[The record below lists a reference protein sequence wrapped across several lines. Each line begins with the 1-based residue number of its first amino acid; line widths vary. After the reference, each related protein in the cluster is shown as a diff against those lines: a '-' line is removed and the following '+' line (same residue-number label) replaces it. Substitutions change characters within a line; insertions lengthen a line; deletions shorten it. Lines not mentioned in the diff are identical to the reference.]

1 MDAEVVVVGGGIGGL
16 TAAALLAARG
26 VNVCVLERA
35 SSVGGCAA
43 NFEKFGYSFE
53 AGDGL
58 YTSWEPNGIHRR
70 VFSELPVD
78 PPEVELL
85 EPGYVVRLPDH
96 SQISLTA
103 DTEAF
108 EQNLR
113 EAFPECALKAVDVYR
128 ELDRTGAALRRLMQ
142 TVPDF
147 FTASRARQGVEL
159 LRKGLVGAEILNAR
173 QHTMAEHQEG
183 TSVRFHCFIDAQLR
197 AFAQI
202 GADQGSFLYAALAL
216 TAARGGMF
224 AIHGGGSALANKLA
238 DSIAR
243 SGGKIR
249 LDTPV
254 LRLAYD
260 SKGDPVGVD
269 LLSGETVTASKAIIS
284 NLTIWDTYGKLIGLN
299 RTPADVR
306 KQLKSLPSWG
316 AYLLYL
322 GLDDD
327 TTPSLKSDHFLLV
340 TDWEDVGPS
349 TTEDRQLSFAIP
361 PARDRRAPQGK
372 RAVTV
377 HAWTDV
383 EEWFTF
389 HQDET
394 EAEQKDQLM
403 LERCWQ
409 RLHAALPELGSSIEV
424 IDTATPRT
432 FYESTRRTLGRVGGL
447 PVTPTNFWQAETAY
461 VTSFPNLFI
470 VGDTVAPGGVAGVT
484 RAAWILANR
493 LTK

>member
-1 MDAEVVVVGGGIGGL
+1 MDAEVVVVGAGIGGL
-16 TAAALLAARG
+16 TVAALLAARG
-26 VNVCVLERA
+26 VNVCVLERT
-35 SSVGGCAA
+35 SNVGGCAA
-43 NFEKFGYSFE
+43 NFDKFEYSFE
-53 AGDGL
+53 GGNGL
-58 YTSWEPNGIHRR
+58 YTSWEPNGIHHR

-78 PPEVELL
+78 PPEVDLL
-85 EPGYVVRLPDH
+85 EPGYVVRLPGA
-96 SQISLTA
+96 QVSLTA
-103 DTEAF
+103 DTGTF

-113 EAFPECALKAVDVYR
+113 ETFPECAVKATDVYR

-142 TVPDF
+142 RVPDF

-159 LRKGLVGAEILNAR
+159 LREGRAGAEILNRR
-173 QHTMAEHQEG
+173 QQTMAEHLDG
-183 TSVRFHCFIDAQLR
+183 TSPRFRSFIDAQLR

-202 GADQGSFLYAALAL
+202 GADQGSYLYAALAL
-216 TAARGGMF
+216 TAPRGAMF

-254 LRLAYD
+254 LRLAYN
-260 SKGDPVGVD
+260 STGEAAGVD

-299 RTPADVR
+299 RTSAEVR
-306 KQLKSLPSWG
+306 KQLKSLRSWG

-327 TTPSLKSDHFLLV
+327 TARSLNSERFLLV
-340 TDWEDVGPS
+340 SDWEDVGAS
-349 TTEDRQLSFAIP
+349 ASEDRQLLFAAT
-361 PARDRRAPQGK
+361 PAHDRRAPQDK

-377 HAWTDV
+377 HACTEVD
-383 EEWFTF
+383 EWFSF

-394 EAEQKDQLM
+394 EAEEKDQAM
-403 LERCWQ
+403 LERCWE
-409 RLHAALPELGSSIEV
+409 RLHAASPELGNSIEV

-432 FYESTRRTLGRVGGL
+432 FYESTRRTLGMVGGL
-447 PVTPTNFWQAETAY
+447 PVTPTTFWQTQPSY
-461 VTSFPNLFI
+461 LTSVPNLFI
-470 VGDTVAPGGVAGVT
+470 ASDTVAPGGVSGVT
-484 RAAWILANR
+484 QAAWTLANR

>member
-1 MDAEVVVVGGGIGGL
+1 MDAEVVVVGAGIGGL
-16 TAAALLAARG
+16 TVAALLAARG
-26 VNVCVLERA
+26 VNVWVLERA
-35 SSVGGCAA
+35 SGVGGCAA

-53 AGDGL
+53 AGNGL
-58 YTSWEPNGIHRR
+58 YTSWESNGIHQR
-70 VFSELPVD
+70 VFAELPVD

-96 SQISLTA
+96 SQISITA
-103 DTEAF
+103 STETF

-113 EAFPECALKAVDVYR
+113 EAFPECAIKAADVYR

-142 TVPDF
+142 RVPDF
-147 FTASRARQGVEL
+147 FTATRARQGVEL
-159 LRKGLVGAEILNAR
+159 LREGRVAAEILNAR
-173 QHTMAEHQEG
+173 QHTMAEHLDG
-183 TSVRFHCFIDAQLR
+183 TSARFRRFIDAQLR

-202 GADQGSFLYAALAL
+202 SADQGSFFYAALAL
-216 TAARGGMF
+216 TAPRGGMF

-238 DSIAR
+238 DSITQ

-254 LRLAYD
+254 LRLAYNSD
-260 SKGDPVGVD
+260 GDAVGVD

-299 RTPADVR
+299 RTSAEVR
-306 KQLKSLPSWG
+306 KQLKSLRSWG

-327 TTPSLKSDHFLLV
+327 TARSLNSDHFLLV
-340 TDWEDVGPS
+340 SDWEDIGAS
-349 TTEDRQLSFAIP
+349 SSEDRQLLFAAT
-361 PARDRRAPQGK
+361 PARDCRAPQGK

-377 HAWTDV
+377 HAGTDV
-383 EEWFTF
+383 DEWFTF

-403 LERCWQ
+403 LERCWK
-409 RLHAALPELGSSIEV
+409 RLHAALPELGSNVEV
-424 IDTATPRT
+424 IETATPRT
-432 FYESTRRTLGRVGGL
+432 FYESTRRTLGMVGGL
-447 PVTPTNFWQAETAY
+447 PVTSDTFWQTQPSY
-461 VTSFPNLFI
+461 VTSLPNLFI

-484 RAAWILANR
+484 QAAWVLANR

>member
-1 MDAEVVVVGGGIGGL
+1 MDAEVVVVGAGIGGL
-16 TAAALLAARG
+16 TVAALLASRG

-43 NFEKFGYSFE
+43 NFENFGYSFE

-58 YTSWEPNGIHRR
+58 YTSWETDGIHQR

-103 DTEAF
+103 DTETF

-113 EAFPECALKAVDVYR
+113 EAFPECAPKAVDVYR
-128 ELDRTGAALRRLMQ
+128 ELDRTGTALRRLMQ
-142 TVPDF
+142 RVPDL

-159 LRKGLVGAEILNAR
+159 LREGRVGAEILNAR
-173 QHTMAEHQEG
+173 QHTMAEHLDG
-183 TSVRFHCFIDAQLR
+183 TSARFQRFIDAQLR

-202 GADQGSFLYAALAL
+202 GAAEGSYLYAALAL
-216 TAARGGMF
+216 TAPRGGMF
-224 AIHGGGSALANKLA
+224 AIDGGGSALADSLA

-260 SKGDPVGVD
+260 SKGDAVGVD
-269 LLSGETVTASKAIIS
+269 LLSGETVAASKAIIS

-299 RTPADVR
+299 RTPAEVR
-306 KQLKSLPSWG
+306 KQLKSLPNWG

-322 GLDDD
+322 GLDGD
-327 TTPSLKSDHFLLV
+327 TASSLKSGHFLLV
-340 TDWEDVGPS
+340 SDWEDVGAA
-349 TTEDRQLSFAIP
+349 TTEDSQLLFAAT
-361 PARDRRAPQGK
+361 PARDCRAPQGK

-394 EAEQKDQLM
+394 ETEQKDQLM

-447 PVTPTNFWQAETAY
+447 PVTANNFWQAETPY
-461 VTSFPNLFI
+461 VTSVPNLFI
-470 VGDTVAPGGVAGVT
+470 VGDTVAPAGVAGVT
-484 RAAWILANR
+484 QAAWILASR